1 MPELVRVAA
10 LTGYFE
16 TMARFGADP
25 RPLLRDQ
32 GLGIDMLSN
41 PEQMIPAV
49 AAIRLLERS
58 AQVTGCATLGLRM
71 AQGRSLANLGAASLL
86 IAHQPTLRLALE
98 ALREFRMS
106 INSTLMLHYEEGP
119 DFAILREDF
128 QLSRAEP
135 SRQSSELALGVLSR
149 LCMSVLGPDWSADTI
164 CFTHSPPARE
174 ELSIYQALFQ
184 CTPIFNADFN
194 GLVIAR
200 GDLDLLNPKADEQLA
215 LHARQLLT
223 AVAGAQHASCS
234 EHVAHLIRIFLP
246 AGKASVQI
254 CAATLGMSVRTL
266 QRTLDAEGVS
276 FTALLSQA
284 RQQLARQYLTNPRMR
299 ATDIADLL
307 GYTSIGAFSRWYKNS
322 HGTSP
327 RRPRAMSSSKRA

>member
-1 MPELVRVAA
+1 
-10 LTGYFE
+10 
-16 TMARFGADP
+16 MARFGADP
-25 RPLLRDQ
+25 RPLLREQ
-32 GLGIDMLSN
+32 GLGIDLFIN

-58 AQVTGCATLGLRM
+58 ALVTSCATLGLRM

-106 INSTLMLHYEEGP
+106 INSTLMIHYEEED

-128 QLSRAEP
+128 QLSRPEP
-135 SRQSSELALGVLSR
+135 ARQSSELALGVLSR
-149 LCMSVLGPDWSADTI
+149 LCMSVLGSDWSARNV
-164 CFTHSPPARE
+164 CFTHAAPARE
-174 ELSIYQALFQ
+174 ELGIYKEMFHCA
-184 CTPIFNADFN
+184 PIFDAEFN
-194 GLVIAR
+194 GLLINR
-200 GDLDLLNPKADEQLA
+200 DDLDLLNLRADEQLA

-223 AVAGAQHASCS
+223 AVAGGQHASCS
-234 EHVAHLIRIFLP
+234 EHVEHLIRIFLP

-254 CAATLGMSVRTL
+254 CSATLGMSVRTL
-266 QRTLDAEGVS
+266 QRTLDIEGTS
-276 FTALLSQA
+276 FTALLNQA

-307 GYTSIGAFSRWYKNS
+307 GYTSIGAFSRWYKSNF
-322 HGTSP
+322 GTPP
-327 RRPRAMSSSKRA
+327 RRPRTKAAVTRS

>member
-1 MPELVRVAA
+1 
-10 LTGYFE
+10 
-16 TMARFGADP
+16 
-25 RPLLRDQ
+25 
-32 GLGIDMLSN
+32 
-41 PEQMIPAV
+41 
-49 AAIRLLERS
+49 
-58 AQVTGCATLGLRM
+58 
-71 AQGRSLANLGAASLL
+71 
-86 IAHQPTLRLALE
+86 
-98 ALREFRMS
+98 
-106 INSTLMLHYEEGP
+106 
-119 DFAILREDF
+119 
-128 QLSRAEP
+128 
-135 SRQSSELALGVLSR
+135 
-149 LCMSVLGPDWSADTI
+149 
-164 CFTHSPPARE
+164 
-174 ELSIYQALFQ
+174 
-184 CTPIFNADFN
+184 
-194 GLVIAR
+194 VIAR
-200 GDLDLLNPKADEQLA
+200 GDLDLRNPKADEQLA